1 MVFRGTFRR
10 AMDTRY
16 LHSGLPG
23 LTAHPTMVCHRESYP
38 ALEAVQRSAA
48 GKYVL
53 ITNASHGIGRAI
65 AVSWARAKA
74 AGIAIS
80 SLNAEDLEFVAEEIR
95 RINHNIPIVAMTCD
109 TTSSFDVNNFFSAT
123 KDILGR
129 LDVAIANV
137 GTTHLDYLDITD
149 DNDLWWADVMTNFR
163 STHLTA
169 HQYLRTFG
177 PSPIGTFISITSGA
191 NFCVGAGVSSHEF
204 AQQIDHRLLEFLA
217 FEYPMMKAFSL
228 NSVPI
233 HVRRTRL
240 IHGHPEICNPELVGL
255 FSVWLGGGR
264 ADLLRGN
271 SLRAEWD
278 IGELERNMWQALEK
292 DTLKQ
297 KMSSGCLR
305 LAMRQV

>member
-1 MVFRGTFRR
+1 MI
-10 AMDTRY
+10 
-16 LHSGLPG
+16 
-23 LTAHPTMVCHRESYP
+23 CHREPYP
-38 ALEAVQRSAA
+38 ALKAVQRSAS

-53 ITNASHGIGRAI
+53 ITNASHGNGREMAL
-65 AVSWARAKA
+65 SWARANA

-95 RINHNIPIVAMTCD
+95 GIDSNIPIVAMACD
-109 TTSSFDVNNFFSAT
+109 TTSPFDVNSLFSTT
-123 KDILGR
+123 KEIFGR
-129 LDVAIANV
+129 LDVAVANV
-137 GTTHLDYLDITD
+137 GITHLENLGAID

-163 STHLTA
+163 TTHLTA

-177 PSPIGTFISITSGA
+177 PSPTGTFISVTSGA
-191 NFCVGAGVSSHEF
+191 NFCVGPGVSSHEF
-204 AQQIDHRLLEFLA
+204 SQQIDRRLLEFLA
-217 FEYPMMKAFSL
+217 FEYPMMKTFSL
-228 NSVPI
+228 DSGPTQVE
-233 HVRRTRL
+233 RTRL
-240 IHGHPEICNPELVGL
+240 THSDLEISNPELVGL

-278 IGELERNMWQALEK
+278 ICELELNMRQTLER

-305 LAMRQV
+305 LATRQV

>member
-1 MVFRGTFRR
+1 MI
-10 AMDTRY
+10 
-16 LHSGLPG
+16 
-23 LTAHPTMVCHRESYP
+23 CHREPYP

-65 AVSWARAKA
+65 AISWAGANA
-74 AGIAIS
+74 AGIAMS
-80 SLNAEDLEFVAEEIR
+80 SLNTEDLEPVTSEIR
-95 RINHNIPIVAMTCD
+95 CINPNIPIVAMTCD
-109 TTSSFDVNNFFSAT
+109 TASSFDINDFFSAT
-123 KDILGR
+123 KESFGK

-137 GTTHLDYLDITD
+137 GTAHLENLDAIN

-177 PSPIGTFISITSGA
+177 PSPTGTFISITSGA
-191 NFCVGAGVSSHEF
+191 NFYVGPGVSSHEF
-204 AQQIDHRLLEFLA
+204 AQQIDCRLLDFLT

-228 NSVPI
+228 DSGPI
-233 HVRRTRL
+233 QVRWTRL
-240 IHGHPEICNPELVGL
+240 AHGHFEIGDPELAGL

-278 IGELERNMWQALEK
+278 INELELNMRQALER

-305 LAMRQV
+305 LATRQV

>member
-1 MVFRGTFRR
+1 
-10 AMDTRY
+10 MDTRY
-16 LHSGLPG
+16 LHSGLLG
-23 LTAHPTMVCHRESYP
+23 LTAHPTMVCHREPYP

-48 GKYVL
+48 GKYAL
-53 ITNASHGIGRAI
+53 ITNASHGIGREIAI
-65 AVSWARAKA
+65 SWAKAKA

-80 SLNAEDLEFVAEEIR
+80 SLNAEDLEFVADEIR
-95 RINHNIPIVAMTCD
+95 RINSNIPIIAMTCD

-129 LDVAIANV
+129 LDVTIANV
-137 GTTHLDYLDITD
+137 GTTHLDNLDTTD
-149 DNDLWWADVMTNFR
+149 ENGLWWADVMTNFR

-177 PSPIGTFISITSGA
+177 PSPTGTFISITSGA
-191 NFCVGAGVSSHEF
+191 NFCVGPGVSSHDF

-228 NSVPI
+228 DSGPM

-240 IHGHPEICNPELVGL
+240 THSHFEICNPELVGL

-278 IGELERNMWQALEK
+278 IGELELNMRQSLER

-297 KMSSGCLR
+297 RMSSGCLR
-305 LAMRQV
+305 LVTRQV